1 MSATGVVIGGVVGGV
16 MGLGLINVM
25 AAMAK
30 GRNNPW
36 DVVTLPSRD
45 DIAGTVASWA
55 ATHGYRLI
63 RTEGRTQVYKKGVNF
78 LTAPMFLESTDD
90 GAQHVFKAYTQI
102 DGLLLKGNLA
112 LTADGIMARLPRSMA
127 KKAVNNLLTTL
138 QQPLLA

>member
-1 MSATGVVIGGVVGGV
+1 MSATGVVIGGVVGGL
-16 MGLGLINVM
+16 MGLGIINVM

-36 DVVTLPSRD
+36 DVVTLPARD

-55 ATHGYRLI
+55 AAHGYRLI
-63 RTEGRTQVYKKGVNF
+63 RTEGRSQVYKKGVNF

>member
-1 MSATGVVIGGVVGGV
+1 MIGGVVGGL
-16 MGLGLINVM
+16 MGLGLINIM

-30 GRNNPW
+30 GKNNPW
-36 DVVTLPSRD
+36 DVVTLPARD
-45 DIAGTVASWA
+45 DIAGTVTSWA
-55 ATHGYRLI
+55 AAHGYRLL

-112 LTADGIMARLPRSMA
+112 LTADGVMARLPRSMA

>member
-1 MSATGVVIGGVVGGV
+1 MSATGVVIGGVIGGV

-25 AAMAK
+25 AAIAK

-36 DVVTLPSRD
+36 DVVTLPARD
-45 DIAGTVASWA
+45 DIPGTVATWA
-55 ATHGYRLI
+55 AAHGYRLV

>member
-1 MSATGVVIGGVVGGV
+1 MIGGVVGGL

-30 GRNNPW
+30 GKNNPW
-36 DVVTLPSRD
+36 DIVTLPARD

-55 ATHGYRLI
+55 AAHGYRLI

-78 LTAPMFLESTDD
+78 LTAPMFLESTED

-112 LTADGIMARLPRSMA
+112 LTADGIMARLPRSIA

>member
-1 MSATGVVIGGVVGGV
+1 MIGGVVGGL

-30 GRNNPW
+30 GKNNPW
-36 DVVTLPSRD
+36 DIVTLPARD

-55 ATHGYRLI
+55 AAHGYRLI

-78 LTAPMFLESTDD
+78 LTAPMFLESTED

>member
-36 DVVTLPSRD
+36 DVVTVPARD
-45 DIAGTVASWA
+45 DIAGTVATWA
-55 ATHGYRLI
+55 AAHGYRLV

-78 LTAPMFLESTDD
+78 LTAPMFLESTAD
-90 GAQHVFKAYTQI
+90 GAQHVFRAYTQI
-102 DGLLLKGNLA
+102 DGLLVKGNLA
-112 LTADGIMARLPRSMA
+112 LTADGVMARLPRSMA

-138 QQPLLA
+138 QQPLLV

>member
-1 MSATGVVIGGVVGGV
+1 MSGVVIGGLIGGLA
-16 MGLGLINVM
+16 GLGLINVM

-36 DVVTLPSRD
+36 DIITLPARD

-55 ATHGYRLI
+55 SGHGYRLV

-78 LTAPMFLESTDD
+78 LAAPMFLESTDD

-102 DGLLLKGNLA
+102 DGLLIKGNLA
-112 LTADGIMARLPRSMA
+112 LTADGIMAKLPRSMA
-127 KKAVNNLLTTL
+127 KKAVNDLLTTL
-138 QQPLLA
+138 QQPLLT

>member
-1 MSATGVVIGGVVGGV
+1 MSAAGVVIGGVVGGL
-16 MGLGLINVM
+16 MGLGLINIM

-30 GRNNPW
+30 GKNNPW
-36 DVVTLPSRD
+36 DVVTLPARD

-55 ATHGYRLI
+55 AAHGYRLI

-78 LTAPMFLESTDD
+78 LTAPMFLESTED

>member
-1 MSATGVVIGGVVGGV
+1 MIGGVVGGL
-16 MGLGLINVM
+16 MGLGLINIM

-30 GRNNPW
+30 GKNNPW
-36 DVVTLPSRD
+36 DVVTLPARD

-55 ATHGYRLI
+55 AAHGYRLI

-112 LTADGIMARLPRSMA
+112 LTADGVMARLPRSMA

>member
-1 MSATGVVIGGVVGGV
+1 MSATVVVIGGVIGGLI
-16 MGLGLINVM
+16 GLGGINVM

-30 GRNNPW
+30 DRNNPW
-36 DVVTLPSRD
+36 DVVTLPARD

-55 ATHGYRLI
+55 AAHGYRLV
-63 RTEGRTQVYKKGVNF
+63 RTEGGTQVYKKGVNF
-78 LTAPMFLESTDD
+78 LTAPMFLESTAD
-90 GAQHVFKAYTQI
+90 GAQHVLKAYTQI
-102 DGLLLKGNLA
+102 DGLLVKGNLA

>member
-1 MSATGVVIGGVVGGV
+1 MSATGVVIGGVVGGL

-30 GRNNPW
+30 GKNNPW
-36 DVVTLPSRD
+36 DVVTLPARD

-55 ATHGYRLI
+55 AAHGYRLV

-78 LTAPMFLESTDD
+78 LTAPMFLESTED

>member
-1 MSATGVVIGGVVGGV
+1 MSATGVVIGGVVGGL

-30 GRNNPW
+30 GKNNPW
-36 DVVTLPSRD
+36 DVVTLPARD

-55 ATHGYRLI
+55 AAHGYRLI
-63 RTEGRTQVYKKGVNF
+63 RTEGSTQVYKKGVNF
-78 LTAPMFLESTDD
+78 LTAPMFLQSTED